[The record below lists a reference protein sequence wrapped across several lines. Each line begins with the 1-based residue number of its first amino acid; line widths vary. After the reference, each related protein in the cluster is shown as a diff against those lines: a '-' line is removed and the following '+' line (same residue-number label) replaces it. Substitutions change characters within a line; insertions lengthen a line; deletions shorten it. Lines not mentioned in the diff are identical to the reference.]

1 MLLYIFFTEI
11 YVTWLES
18 ARVARNRPSQITHL
32 ECVLLQSHRV
42 ITLGGCRVIF
52 WAVCGY
58 FCNGVRYFL
67 RR

>member
-32 ECVLLQSHRV
+32 GCHLGRRLGFQ
-42 ITLGGCRVIF
+42 TLAHPKC
-52 WAVCGY
+52 
-58 FCNGVRYFL
+58 
-67 RR
+67 